1 MSKEKHQ
8 ILSDMIRLAMVDNKL
23 DQAEYNFISS
33 VAARLGV
40 PQEEVED
47 LLEKPIEGS
56 VFKTELERITQ
67 FHRLVLLMNVD
78 RETHIAEVAA
88 LRNYGLKIGIRPE
101 AIEQVLI
108 EMGDYEN
115 KIIPNERLIEI
126 FSRFYN

>member
-1 MSKEKHQ
+1 MSLEKHQ
-8 ILSDMIRLAMVDNKL
+8 ILSDMIRLAMADNKI
-23 DQAEYNFISS
+23 DQTEYDFISA
-33 VAARLGV
+33 VAARLEV

-47 LLEKPIEGS
+47 LIQNPVPSG

-78 RETHIAEVAA
+78 QETHVAEVDN

-101 AIEQVLI
+101 AIEQVFN
-108 EMGDYEN
+108 EMGEYEN
-115 KIIPNERLIEI
+115 KMIPNDRLIEI

>member
-1 MSKEKHQ
+1 VNVEKHQ

-23 DQAEYNFISS
+23 DEREYDFISS
-33 VAARLGV
+33 VAQRLGV
-40 PQEEVED
+40 TQEEVED
-47 LLEKPIEGS
+47 LLKNPVPSG
-56 VFKTELERITQ
+56 VFKSELERITQ

-78 RETHIAEVAA
+78 QETHIAEVDA

-101 AIEQVLI
+101 AIEQVFN

-115 KIIPNERLIEI
+115 KVIPNERLIEI